1 MNQRIKELMEQMV
14 IKMLEDDLNH
24 NESIISSEDGKTTIS
39 MRQNNLVNL
48 LLYLQLTNE
57 NNVTSQQQN
66 NSRIKDLVEGMNS
79 IVEGKGETIHDLSED
94 EKEKLLEKISSLQ
107 QNNKQFR
114 QELADLLQESNE
126 E

>member
-24 NESIISSEDGKTTIS
+24 SESIISSEDGKTTIS

-48 LLYLQLTNE
+48 LLYLQLTNG
-57 NNVTSQQQN
+57 NNATSQEQEK
-66 NSRIKDLVEGMNS
+66 SRIKDLVEGMNS
-79 IVEGKGETIHDLSED
+79 NEQEKGENIQDLNED

>member
-24 NESIISSEDGKTTIS
+24 SESIISSEDGKTTIS

-48 LLYLQLTNE
+48 LLYLQLTNG
-57 NNVTSQQQN
+57 NNATSQQQEK
-66 NSRIKDLVEGMNS
+66 SRIKDLVEGMNS
-79 IVEGKGETIHDLSED
+79 IEQEKGEEIQDLNED
-94 EKEKLLEKISSLQ
+94 EKDKLLEKISSLQ

>member
-1 MNQRIKELMEQMV
+1 MEQMV

-24 NESIISSEDGKTTIS
+24 SESIISSEDGKTTIS

-48 LLYLQLTNE
+48 LLYLQLTNG
-57 NNVTSQQQN
+57 NNATSQQQEK
-66 NSRIKDLVEGMNS
+66 SRIKDLVEGMNS
-79 IVEGKGETIHDLSED
+79 IEQEKGEEIQDLNED
-94 EKEKLLEKISSLQ
+94 EKDKLLEKISSLQ

>member
-24 NESIISSEDGKTTIS
+24 SESIISSEDGKTTIS

-48 LLYLQLTNE
+48 LLYLQLTNG
-57 NNVTSQQQN
+57 NNATSQQQEKY
-66 NSRIKDLVEGMNS
+66 RIKDLVEGMNS
-79 IVEGKGETIHDLSED
+79 NEQEKGENIQDLNED

>member
-24 NESIISSEDGKTTIS
+24 SESIISSEDGKTTIS

-48 LLYLQLTNE
+48 LLYLQLTNG
-57 NNVTSQQQN
+57 NNATSQQQEKY
-66 NSRIKDLVEGMNS
+66 RIKDLVEGMNS
-79 IVEGKGETIHDLSED
+79 NEQEKGENIQDLNVD

>member
-24 NESIISSEDGKTTIS
+24 SESIISSEDGKTTIS

-48 LLYLQLTNE
+48 LLYLQLTNG
-57 NNVTSQQQN
+57 NNATSQQQEK
-66 NSRIKDLVEGMNS
+66 SRIKDLVEGMNS
-79 IVEGKGETIHDLSED
+79 IEQEKGEEIQDLNED
-94 EKEKLLEKISSLQ
+94 EKDKLLEKISSLQ

-114 QELADLLQESNE
+114 QELGELLQESNE

>member
-24 NESIISSEDGKTTIS
+24 SESIISSEDGKTTIS

-48 LLYLQLTNE
+48 LLYLQLTNG
-57 NNVTSQQQN
+57 NNATSQQQEK
-66 NSRIKDLVEGMNS
+66 SRIKDLVEGMNS
-79 IVEGKGETIHDLSED
+79 NEQEKGENIQDLNED